1 MPVFVYGA
9 SIGWMSP
16 MTLLLQSDKSPKEP
30 PLTDYEVSTY
40 ILWYFIKISTCFP
53 LDVAYISAQMVAN
66 IFIANTDYAIMH
78 AW

>member
-30 PLTDYEVSTY
+30 PLTDYEVSTLDY
-40 ILWYFIKISTCFP
+40 EVSSP
-53 LDVAYISAQMVAN
+53 LVFYQN
-66 IFIANTDYAIMH
+66 
-78 AW
+78 